1 VVKRQE
7 EKVVAANAARSSA
20 PGADPAPSGLAP
32 IDGIEEFVAAPY
44 GRYIARPTFLIWVR
58 SPELAGALI
67 WGDLDQASMRDMMA
81 VGAWVHRPDV
91 SKRRRVLVD
100 CSGVQRVDAD
110 VLLGFATLAR
120 DRVPIWSA
128 GIERHAVVVP
138 SGLGG
143 ILVGGALPSV
153 GAAQPMRFTHDLE
166 AAIAYVDHPL
176 ARASHE
182 LASAAATAARG
193 RSALLF
199 RLRSA
204 LGRALVTST
213 VETAA
218 GALGMS
224 VRTLQRELGR
234 LGTSFSGELRSVRI
248 GAAEALL
255 VHSDLKIEA
264 IATQVGFGT
273 ASRMS
278 AILRRELEVTASELR
293 ARARAT

>member
-1 VVKRQE
+1 M
-7 EKVVAANAARSSA
+7 VAIAMRVSRAELVAVP
-20 PGADPAPSGLAP
+20 PGLVPV
-32 IDGIEEFVAAPY
+32 DGIEEFIAAPW
-44 GRYIARPTFLIWVR
+44 GRYIARSTFLIWCR
-58 SPELAGALI
+58 SPELQGALI

-110 VLLGFATLAR
+110 VLLGFAQLAR
-120 DRVPIWSA
+120 DRVPVWST
-128 GIERHAVVVP
+128 GIERHAIVVP

-153 GAAQPMRFTHDLE
+153 GASHPVRFTHDLE
-166 AAIAYVDHPL
+166 AALAYVDHPQ
-176 ARASHE
+176 ARPSHE
-182 LASAAATAARG
+182 HASEMATAARG

-199 RLRSA
+199 RLRA
-204 LGRALVTST
+204 ELGRALASST
-213 VETAA
+213 VESSAA
-218 GALGMS
+218 ALGMS

-234 LGTSFSGELRSVRI
+234 LGTSFSDELRSVRI
-248 GAAEALL
+248 AAAEALL

-278 AILRRELEVTASELR
+278 AMLRRELDVTASALR
-293 ARARAT
+293 ARARGAT